1 MTTTNLFPRLVADL
15 GGTNIRFAIC
25 DAVDSTGHSKVE
37 LREIEQFSLR
47 DYEDLK
53 HLIKH
58 YLSNKG
64 LNESG
69 QSIQSCCF
77 AVAGAIF
84 DNKVKMTNYD
94 WEISTDLLKDILVIE
109 HAWLINDFAAIAH
122 AVPFLDDS
130 QLISIGDGE
139 PNPDAPIALF
149 GPGTGL
155 GAALLIPLPSDTEER
170 NYKVV
175 ATEGGHAAISARSS
189 LELSIFDYWRA
200 KGSRIN
206 REFFVCGAG
215 IERLY
220 EAIVAI
226 NNNGAALDDAKSL
239 TAPQIQQRGCGD
251 GTTAKDDYCRQA
263 MHAFCTLLG
272 SAAGDQALCTGAQG
286 GLILAGGI
294 LPKFVEF
301 LSASNFRHRF
311 ESKGVMSDYNK
322 AISTQLI
329 VEPQPGLIG
338 AAAFSPV

>member
-1 MTTTNLFPRLVADL
+1 MTTENLFPRLVADL

-25 DAVDSTGHSKVE
+25 DAVDVTGHSKVE
-37 LREIEQFSLR
+37 LRQIEQFSLR

-64 LNESG
+64 LSESG

-94 WEISTDLLKDILVIE
+94 WEISTDLLKDILGIQ

-122 AVPFLDDS
+122 AVPYLDDS

-139 PNPDAPIALF
+139 PNPDAPISLF

-155 GAALLIPLPSDTEER
+155 GAALLIPLSSDSEER

-200 KGSRIN
+200 KGCRIN

-226 NNNGAALDDAKSL
+226 NNNGVPLDDAKPL
-239 TAPQIQQRGCGD
+239 TAPQIKQRGCGD

-301 LSASNFRHRF
+301 LSESNFRHRF
-311 ESKGVMSDYNK
+311 ESKGVMSDYNR
-322 AISTQLI
+322 AIATQLI

-338 AAAFSPV
+338 AAAYSPV

>member
-1 MTTTNLFPRLVADL
+1 MTSVNLFPRLVADL
-15 GGTNIRFAIC
+15 GGTNIRFGIC

-64 LNESG
+64 LDEKG

-94 WEISTDLLKDILVIE
+94 WEISTDLLKDILGIQ

-139 PNPDAPIALF
+139 ANPDAPIALF

-155 GAALLIPLPSDTEER
+155 GAALLIPIPSDTEKR

-189 LELSIFDYWRA
+189 LELSIFAYWRA

-322 AISTQLI
+322 AIATQLI

-338 AAAFSPV
+338 AAAYSPV

>member
-1 MTTTNLFPRLVADL
+1 MTNENVFPRLVADL

-25 DAVDSTGHSKVE
+25 DGVDNTDNSKVA

-53 HLIKH
+53 HLITH
-58 YLSNKG
+58 YLANKN
-64 LNESG
+64 LNDDT
-69 QSIQSCCF
+69 QKIKSCCF

-94 WEISTDLLKDILVIE
+94 WEISTDLLKDILNIQ

-122 AVPFLDDS
+122 SVPYLDDS
-130 QLISIGDGE
+130 QLISIGEGKA
-139 PNPDAPIALF
+139 NPGAPISLF

-155 GAALLIPLPSDTEER
+155 GAALLIPLSSNTEKPS
-170 NYKVV
+170 YKVV

-226 NNNGAALDDAKSL
+226 NNNGAPLDDAKSL

-322 AISTQLI
+322 AISTHLI
-329 VEPQPGLIG
+329 IEPQPGLIG
-338 AAAFSPV
+338 AAAYSPE

>member
-1 MTTTNLFPRLVADL
+1 MITANLFPRLVADL

-25 DAVDSTGHSKVE
+25 DAVDSVGHSKVE
-37 LREIEQFSLR
+37 LRAIEQFSLR

-53 HLIKH
+53 HLINH

-69 QSIQSCCF
+69 QTIQSCCF

-94 WEISTDLLKDILVIE
+94 WEISTDLLKDILGIQQ
-109 HAWLINDFAAIAH
+109 AWLINDFAAIAH

-155 GAALLIPLPSDTEER
+155 GAALLIPLSSDTKKR
-170 NYKVV
+170 SYKVV

-226 NNNGAALDDAKSL
+226 NGNGAALDDAKSL

-251 GTTAKDDYCRQA
+251 GTSAKDDYCRQA

-294 LPKFVEF
+294 LPKFVDF

-338 AAAFSPV
+338 AAAYSPV

>member
-1 MTTTNLFPRLVADL
+1 MTTANLFPRLVADL

-25 DAVDSTGHSKVE
+25 DAVDSTGYSKVE

-94 WEISTDLLKDILVIE
+94 WEISTDLLKDILGIE
-109 HAWLINDFAAIAH
+109 NAWLINDFAAIAH

-338 AAAFSPV
+338 ATAFSPV

>member
-1 MTTTNLFPRLVADL
+1 MTNENVFPRLVADL

-25 DAVDSTGHSKVE
+25 DGVDNTNNSKVT

-53 HLIKH
+53 HLITH
-58 YLSNKG
+58 YLANKN
-64 LNESG
+64 LNDDT
-69 QSIQSCCF
+69 QKIKSCCF

-94 WEISTDLLKDILVIE
+94 WEISTDLLKDILNIQ

-122 AVPFLDDS
+122 SVPYLDDS
-130 QLISIGDGE
+130 QLISIGEGKA
-139 PNPDAPIALF
+139 NPGAPISLF

-155 GAALLIPLPSDTEER
+155 GAALLIPLSSNTEKPS
-170 NYKVV
+170 YKVV

-226 NNNGAALDDAKSL
+226 NNNGAPLDDAKSL

-251 GTTAKDDYCRQA
+251 GTTTKDNYCRQA

-322 AISTQLI
+322 AISTHLI
-329 VEPQPGLIG
+329 IEPQPGLIG
-338 AAAFSPV
+338 AAAYSPE